1 MDIKVL
7 AKLPFSP
14 KWISTVRNSLKK
26 HFHLTTTPAIRKG
39 SNSLKAKA
47 LNKTSF
53 LLVEIIEGT
62 SSRTQRPFFTCRAK
76 RLKVLSPSV
85 KASSAF

>member
-53 LLVEIIEGT
+53 LLVEIIEGA
-62 SSRTQRPFFTCRAK
+62 SSSVQRP
-76 RLKVLSPSV
+76 L
-85 KASSAF
+85 